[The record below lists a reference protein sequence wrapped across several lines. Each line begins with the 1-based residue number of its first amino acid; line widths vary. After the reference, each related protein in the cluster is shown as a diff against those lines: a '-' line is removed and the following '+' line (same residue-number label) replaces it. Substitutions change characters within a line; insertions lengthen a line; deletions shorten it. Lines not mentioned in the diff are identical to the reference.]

1 MVAKATPTTPTCPHY
16 MHIRMRRAYTIGMHA
31 DCTGIEEQH
40 SSTGR
45 KSSNDACPLDA
56 EIVRHGTQELCASLG
71 IEAAVHAHELLDG
84 NPTLDVA
91 LPRPRARYI
100 LQESK
105 GIVYCGCA

>member
-1 MVAKATPTTPTCPHY
+1 
-16 MHIRMRRAYTIGMHA
+16 MHIRMRRVHTLGMHA
-31 DCTGIEEQH
+31 DCTGIEERH

-100 LQESK
+100 LQESE